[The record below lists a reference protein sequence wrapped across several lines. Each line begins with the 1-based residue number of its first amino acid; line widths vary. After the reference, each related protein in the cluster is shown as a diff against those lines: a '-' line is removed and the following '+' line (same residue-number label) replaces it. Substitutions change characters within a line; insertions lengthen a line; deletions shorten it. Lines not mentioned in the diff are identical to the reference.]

1 MPAILSGELRA
12 MSDEALQDKLEE
24 LKQDMLTMRLNY
36 SIGELTD
43 TSEFKKARRT
53 IARIETIMRER
64 EHAAQDAPDRR
75 SPFVQMAEGFAI
87 GMQAGRSARHPR

>member
-64 EHAAQDAPDRR
+64 EHAAQIA
-75 SPFVQMAEGFAI
+75 SEE
-87 GMQAGRSARHPR
+87 S

>member
-64 EHAAQDAPDRR
+64 EHPAQIA
-75 SPFVQMAEGFAI
+75 SEE
-87 GMQAGRSARHPR
+87 S

>member
-12 MSDEALQDKLEE
+12 MSDDALQDKLEE

-53 IARIETIMRER
+53 IARIETVLRQREL
-64 EHAAQDAPDRR
+64 AAQVA
-75 SPFVQMAEGFAI
+75 SEE
-87 GMQAGRSARHPR
+87 S

>member
-53 IARIETIMRER
+53 IARIEIIMRER
-64 EHAAQDAPDRR
+64 EHPAQIA
-75 SPFVQMAEGFAI
+75 SEE
-87 GMQAGRSARHPR
+87 S

>member
-1 MPAILSGELRA
+1 MLSGELRA
-12 MSDEALQDKLEE
+12 MSDDALQDKLEE

-53 IARIETIMRER
+53 IARIETILRQREL
-64 EHAAQDAPDRR
+64 AAQVA
-75 SPFVQMAEGFAI
+75 SEE
-87 GMQAGRSARHPR
+87 S

>member
-12 MSDEALQDKLEE
+12 MSDDALQDKLEE

-53 IARIETIMRER
+53 IARIETILRQREL
-64 EHAAQDAPDRR
+64 AAQVA
-75 SPFVQMAEGFAI
+75 SEE
-87 GMQAGRSARHPR
+87 S